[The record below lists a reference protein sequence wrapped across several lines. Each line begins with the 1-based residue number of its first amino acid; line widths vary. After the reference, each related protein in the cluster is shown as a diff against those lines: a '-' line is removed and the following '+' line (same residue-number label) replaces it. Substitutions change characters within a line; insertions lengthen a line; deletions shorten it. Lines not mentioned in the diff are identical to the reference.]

1 MTIPAS
7 DAPADATAALKP
19 TERATKVPYD
29 EVDRLLVE
37 GELVTGED
45 GVVRRVWPS
54 QREIAR
60 RYGVAPSLVGAFSS
74 ARECRARR
82 EAFVSGKEVA
92 PVAPASRIDAS
103 SGEDSRRGPGRPRRG
118 DGPSFPH
125 DQVFDALVY
134 GEIVPDEH
142 GKSNVSYP
150 SYRDLAQR
158 YGVTVS
164 VIAEYAKSRNVLKRR
179 ELARARYESRKEEKL
194 IELRSEAVAFDE
206 AKMLQVI
213 DSMCGKFASAADE
226 GRMRFDNVADFD
238 KLWRLRS
245 FIQGGPDSRQELQ
258 GSITLEALQQR
269 HEMMLRNTRDVT
281 IEMTGYV
288 PRARIVDG
296 IVVHEAV
303 TDDEGALVTASR
315 PPARATESADR
326 KPIAALLSLIPRIV
340 ERGRVVCAMLDAET
354 AADSTLPE
362 VQLLALLDEAE
373 ELSSLGAEVSA
384 HVSSAAAYS
393 EDAEDESS

>member
-1 MTIPAS
+1 MPSPRTDEANPSTKLPA
-7 DAPADATAALKP
+7 
-19 TERATKVPYD
+19 D

-45 GVVRRVWPS
+45 GVERRVWPS

-82 EAFVSGKEVA
+82 ETFVAGGSSARIE
-92 PVAPASRIDAS
+92 PAVVDEAAQAEIV
-103 SGEDSRRGPGRPRRG
+103 RRGPGRPRRG

-194 IELRSEAVAFDE
+194 IELRADKVAFDE

-269 HEMMLRNTRDVT
+269 HEAMLRNTRDVT

-288 PRARIVDG
+288 PRARVVDG
-296 IVVHEAV
+296 VVVHEFERES
-303 TDDEGALVTASR
+303 DDSGTSATALL
-315 PPARATESADR
+315 PPERATRTADR

-373 ELSSLGAEVSA
+373 ELSSLGAEVSV
-384 HVSSAAAYS
+384 HVSSTSADS